1 MNTYTDLAMRA
12 LDLATAGLSHA
23 KIASLLDVPVKDVKA
38 LIKAGKKQDPRV
50 PDADMDARRLDQLQS
65 ALWPLASQGDPDAI
79 ATMLKLMER
88 RDSMS
93 GIDADLPTAVKAT
106 TKLQKV
112 NRAQVEAFA
121 DFK

>member
-1 MNTYTDLAMRA
+1 MTDNLALRA

-38 LIKAGKKQDPRV
+38 LIKAGKKADPRV
-50 PDADMDARRLDQLQS
+50 PDADVDARRLDQLQG
-65 ALWPLASQGDPDAI
+65 ALWPLASQGNPDAI

-93 GIDADLPTAVKAT
+93 GIDADLPAAVKAA
-106 TKLQKV
+106 TKLLKAHHAQAAT
-112 NRAQVEAFA
+112 RADVE
-121 DFK
+121 

>member
-1 MNTYTDLAMRA
+1 MTTDTDLTLRA
-12 LDLATAGLSHA
+12 LDLSVAGMSHA

-50 PDADMDARRLDQLQS
+50 PDADMDARRLDQLQG
-65 ALWPLASQGDPDAI
+65 ALWPLASQGNPDAI

-93 GIDADLPTAVKAT
+93 GIDADLPAAVKAT

-112 NRAQVEAFA
+112 NRAQAATRA
-121 DFK
+121 DFE